1 MSIDDGTQG
10 FCRMDGEEE
19 QIREAIIAVLIK
31 ARGSRDGLRLV
42 CDVAMEAPML
52 RFAFLDFIYALS
64 ELEDR
69 GIVSVDEKSVAVT
82 LVTPISDASDAL
94 KEIGL

>member
-1 MSIDDGTQG
+1 MTGIET
-10 FCRMDGEEE
+10 RA
-19 QIREAIIAVLIK
+19 QIREAITAVLTR

-42 CDVAMEAPML
+42 CDTMMESPML
-52 RFAFLDFIYALS
+52 RFNFLDFIYALS

-69 GIVSVDEKSVAVT
+69 GDVTVDEKSVAVT

-94 KEIGL
+94 REIGL

>member
-1 MSIDDGTQG
+1 
-10 FCRMDGEEE
+10 MDGEEE

-42 CDVAMEAPML
+42 CDTMMEAPML
-52 RFAFLDFIYALS
+52 RFNFLDFIYALS

-69 GIVSVDEKSVAVT
+69 GDVTVDEKSVTVT

-94 KEIGL
+94 RGIGL

>member
-1 MSIDDGTQG
+1 
-10 FCRMDGEEE
+10 MDGEE
-19 QIREAIIAVLIK
+19 QIREAIITVLIK

-42 CDVAMEAPML
+42 CDTMMEAPML

-69 GIVSVDEKSVAVT
+69 GIVSVDAQSVAVT

-94 KEIGL
+94 REIGL